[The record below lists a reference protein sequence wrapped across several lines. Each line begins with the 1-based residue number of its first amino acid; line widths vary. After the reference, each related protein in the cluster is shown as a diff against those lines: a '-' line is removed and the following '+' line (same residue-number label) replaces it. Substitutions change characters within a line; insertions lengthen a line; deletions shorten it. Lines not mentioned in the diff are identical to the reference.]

1 MSPLGEAL
9 LSVLSRDCSGQG
21 VPVAV
26 SGGLDSWVLALL
38 LHRLGRSVAGY
49 TLVSNVP
56 GYCEWEQ
63 TLAISRNFDIPVH
76 PIEPAPFDAALP
88 RFLQV
93 TRTPI
98 YNLHPVSKLLL
109 AEGLAA
115 RGITRIVTGD
125 AADQVFR
132 CESACDLLPL
142 TQACF
147 RHCGVELI
155 TPFLREEV
163 RALCTVPDP
172 EKHPLRDLAALLGIP
187 PIPKRPT
194 YYPGSNILADTT
206 RFLEAQECAVLPG

>member
-9 LSVLSRDCSGQG
+9 LSALSRLRPGAP

-38 LHRLGRSVAGY
+38 LRQMGRDVAGY
-49 TLVSNVP
+49 TLVSHVE

-63 TLAISRNFDIPVH
+63 TASIATHFDIPVH
-76 PIEPAPFDAALP
+76 PLEVAGFESALP
-88 RFLQV
+88 RFLNV

-109 AEGLAA
+109 AEALAA
-115 RGITRIVTGD
+115 RGIAHIVTGD

-132 CESACDLLPL
+132 CESDCDLLPL

-147 RHCGVELI
+147 RHCHVELV
-155 TPFLREEV
+155 TPFLAPEV
-163 RALCTVPDP
+163 RELCTTPDP
-172 EKHPLRDLAALLGIP
+172 EKRPLRQLAAALGIP

-194 YYPGSNILADTT
+194 YYPGSNILSQTMQM
-206 RFLEAQECAVLPG
+206 LEVLPCAASQG